1 MLNYQSVRS
10 SEPQIRSNPALRNAN
25 PGFQKRLSTLL
36 EPTPI
41 PFPTFQILKDT
52 NQSILE
58 HHPFYAWVR
67 PAKLR
72 SQLLVLHDTLP
83 VLLADP
89 RDERKLHTIRIP
101 FDKRRVQHSGAIVL
115 EGAWDPQDHILWIWD
130 VLVWERQVVWST
142 MPYSKRW
149 EILKLIVD
157 EILDCGHPM
166 SDAEVKLPTWESLEA
181 VSKRDDLD
189 PAMTIE
195 FQPEKAGQRKFLFL
209 IRDTG
214 TKFKPTS
221 HHERKMVADAAGSTN
236 VRASSSTPAPVHV
249 PKPIQE
255 PAPTTVHAQTPSKEP
270 PSSNKPTEHARVG
283 KLAKDPYSK
292 LPDTYRITSIEGA
305 DLGLAAIRSIEISK
319 RLREVMKTTPS
330 VMVDIQWFEP
340 FQKYDVRKL
349 HL

>member
-1 MLNYQSVRS
+1 
-10 SEPQIRSNPALRNAN
+10 
-25 PGFQKRLSTLL
+25 L

-72 SQLLVLHDTLP
+72 SQLLILHDTLP

-89 RDERKLHTIRIP
+89 RDERKLHTLRIP
-101 FDKRRVQHSGAIVL
+101 FDKRRVQHGGAIVL
-115 EGAWDPQDHILWIWD
+115 EAAWDPQDHILWIWD
-130 VLVWERQVVWST
+130 VLVWERQVVWNT
-142 MPYSKRW
+142 LPYSKRW
-149 EILKLIVD
+149 ETLKMIVD

-181 VSKRDDLD
+181 VSKRDDID

-214 TKFKPTS
+214 PKFKPTS
-221 HHERKMVADAAGSTN
+221 HHERKMVADAAGSAN
-236 VRASSSTPAPVHV
+236 VHV
-249 PKPIQE
+249 PSPTPTRVHVPPSISIQE
-255 PAPTTVHAQTPSKEP
+255 PVPNTPQMSSSSKEP
-270 PSSNKPTEHARVG
+270 PSTNKPTEHVRIG
-283 KLAKDPYSK
+283 KLARDPYSK
-292 LPDTYRITSIEGA
+292 LPDTYRITSIEGS

-319 RLREVMKTTPS
+319 QLREVMKTTPS
-330 VMVDIQWFEP
+330 VIADIQWFEP

-349 HL
+349 HLYDSINRII

>member
-52 NQSILE
+52 NQTILE

-72 SQLLVLHDTLP
+72 SQYIVLHDTIP
-83 VLLADP
+83 ILLADP
-89 RDERKLHTIRIP
+89 KDDRRLHTIRIP
-101 FDKRRVQHSGAIVL
+101 FDKRRVQHSGPIVL

-130 VLVWERQVVWST
+130 VLVWDRQVVWST

-149 EILKLIVD
+149 DTLKMIVD

-166 SDAEVKLPTWESLEA
+166 SDAEVKLPAWESLET
-181 VSKRDDLD
+181 VSKREDLD
-189 PAMTIE
+189 SAMTID

-214 TKFKPTS
+214 PRFKPTT
-221 HHERKMVADAAGSTN
+221 HHERKMVADEYATKSK
-236 VRASSSTPAPVHV
+236 PAPA
-249 PKPIQE
+249 
-255 PAPTTVHAQTPSKEP
+255 PAPAAAPTPVPADPVPSAAPTRLKESNSNTTPI
-270 PSSNKPTEHARVG
+270 EHARVG
-283 KLAKDPYSK
+283 KLAKDLYSK
-292 LPDTYRITSIEGA
+292 LPDTYRISSIDGA

-319 RLREVMKTTPS
+319 KLREVLKSSPTI
-330 VMVDIQWFEP
+330 MVDIQWFEP
-340 FQKYDVRKL
+340 FQKYEVRKL